1 MTPLIHRGEPFKA
14 GEGPAQWKVCH
25 SALSGLDEFYAMG
38 PAESR
43 SELTRDVL
51 AEAVVCLDE
60 QVPLRECLH
69 LGGLEQFEF
78 TALAVRDQES
88 RTPLSK
94 VQQLLS
100 VTALRHSNATL
111 QPVMGDD
118 LGEHRPCFGI
128 DFERDDGW
136 GGLRETEREP
146 DRVIPFGSADID
158 DQTVRSARDSFDR
171 LVELPLVG
179 PEKFRKERRSPR
191 SLRRIPQAPEGA
203 VEDRRLRTQCVADVP
218 LRAPDCLCA
227 FGVDAHEKPTGEG
240 EQ

>member
-1 MTPLIHRGEPFKA
+1 
-14 GEGPAQWKVCH
+14 
-25 SALSGLDEFYAMG
+25 MG
-38 PAESR
+38 SAESR

-60 QVPLRECLH
+60 QVPLRECPH
-69 LGGLEQFEF
+69 LGRLEQFEF

-94 VQQLLS
+94 VQQLFS

-111 QPVMGDD
+111 HAVMRDD
-118 LGEHRPCFGI
+118 LGQHRPCFAI

-136 GGLRETEREP
+136 GGLRESEGQP
-146 DRVIPFGSADID
+146 DRIIPFGSADID
-158 DQTVRSARDSFDR
+158 DQAVRSARDAFDR

-179 PEKFRKERRSPR
+179 PEQFRQERRSPG

-203 VEDRRLRTQCVADVP
+203 AEDGRLRTQCVADVP

-227 FGVDAHEKPTGEG
+227 FGVDAHEEPTGEG